1 MPGTV
6 PGAMG
11 TNYISQALT
20 EEWERQ
26 TLNNYVKSF
35 MMILAMN
42 PAKDKVLRSV
52 YQEEVIQSEAQGRVL
67 GGIQR
72 DT

>member
-6 PGAMG
+6 PGAVG

-26 TLNNYVKSF
+26 TLNSYVKSY

-52 YQEEVIQSEAQGRVL
+52 YQEEVIQSEAQRRLPGE
-67 GGIQR
+67 I
-72 DT
+72 

>member
-6 PGAMG
+6 PGAVG

-26 TLNNYVKSF
+26 TLSNYVKSF

-52 YQEEVIQSEAQGRVL
+52 SQEGVIQSEAQGRVL
-67 GGIQR
+67 GGIQW